1 MQLEEQLKTLN
12 PKELL
17 LESLGEVVNTVKE
30 EKEGE

>member
-1 MQLEEQLKTLN
+1 MHLEEQLKTLN

-17 LESLGEVVNTVKE
+17 LESLGGINTVKE